1 MDDGSRHA
9 PGDDLVNLMQKI
21 SAVVVLGVNLLA
33 HGPAWSQGQEMLI
46 KKNLSERL
54 SSLPRIEEVR
64 RTPMSGLYEVRTESN
79 EIYYTDPE
87 GNYLLQGELIDVRQ
101 KRNLTEERI
110 DKLSAIEFSKLPFK
124 DAFTIVQG
132 NGQRKLA
139 VFVDPNCGYC
149 KRFERDL
156 EKLDN
161 VTIHVFLYPILG
173 ADSVEKARNI
183 WCAKDRSKSWRDW
196 MLNAQ
201 KPLEAKCDTAAVDR
215 NVEFGHKNRITGTPT
230 SFAANGNR
238 IPGALPLSQ
247 LQSML

>member
-1 MDDGSRHA
+1 MDDGSGHA
-9 PGDDLVNLMQKI
+9 PGDESVKSLQHLMTLVL
-21 SAVVVLGVNLLA
+21 LGLSLLTQGSVWA
-33 HGPAWSQGQEMLI
+33 QGQELQI

-54 SSLPRIEEVR
+54 SSLPRIEEVK
-64 RTPMSGLYEVRTESN
+64 RTPMPGLYEVRTESN
-79 EIYYTDPE
+79 EIYYSDAD

-101 KRNLTEERI
+101 KRNLTEERM
-110 DKLSAIEFSKLPFK
+110 DKLTAIEFSKLPFK

-156 EKLDN
+156 EKLEN

-173 ADSVEKARNI
+173 ADSVDKARNI
-183 WCAKDRSKSWRDW
+183 WCAKERAKSWRDW

-201 KPLEAKCDTAAVDR
+201 KPVDAKCDTAAVDR
-215 NVEFGHKNRITGTPT
+215 NVEFGRKSRITGTPT
-230 SFAANGNR
+230 TFVVNGNR

-247 LQSML
+247 LQSLL

>member
-1 MDDGSRHA
+1 MNPIPKMTA
-9 PGDDLVNLMQKI
+9 M
-21 SAVVVLGVNLLA
+21 AVLGWSLLTQGLCWA
-33 HGPAWSQGQEMLI
+33 QGQEMQI

-54 SSLPRIEEVR
+54 SSLPRIEEVK

-79 EIYYTDPE
+79 EIYYSDAE
-87 GNYLLQGELIDVRQ
+87 GNFLLQGELIDVRQ
-101 KRNLTEERI
+101 KRNLTEERL

-132 NGQRKLA
+132 SGQRKLA

-156 EKLDN
+156 EKLEN

-173 ADSVEKARNI
+173 ADSVDKARQI
-183 WCAKDRSKSWRDW
+183 WCAKDRSKSWREW

-201 KPLEAKCDTAAVDR
+201 KPSEAKCDTAAVDR
-215 NVEFGHKNRITGTPT
+215 NVEFGRKNRITGTPT
-230 SFAANGNR
+230 SFAVNGTR
-238 IPGALPLSQ
+238 IPGAVPLSQ
-247 LQSML
+247 LQSLL